1 MNSLP
6 AIAPEWL
13 EVANSYLSY
22 GSITETARA
31 LAISPDVV
39 IETLARKDVKV
50 YLNAIYLDLGYR
62 NRDKIGAVLD
72 KMIESKLQEAEES
85 GVYSSK
91 DLADLLMMAHK
102 MRMEEIKAQRDAPTE
117 IKQQTNVQ
125 INEALPGNYGAL
137 MERLLGSK

>member
-1 MNSLP
+1 MAGELVP
-6 AIAPEWL
+6 APEWL

-22 GSITETARA
+22 GSITDTARA
-31 LAISPDVV
+31 LQITPDVV
-39 IETLARKDVKV
+39 IETLARKDVKG

-102 MRMEEIKAQRDAPTE
+102 MRMEEIKAQKDVTE

-125 INEALPGNYGAL
+125 INEAPNGNYGAL

>member
-1 MNSLP
+1 MAGELTL
-6 AIAPEWL
+6 APEWL
-13 EVANSYLSY
+13 EVANTYLSY

-31 LAISPDVV
+31 LQISPDVV
-39 IETLARKDVKV
+39 IETLARKDVKT

-72 KMIESKLQEAEES
+72 KMIENKLQEAEES
-85 GVYSSK
+85 GIYSSK

-137 MERLLGSK
+137 MERLLGSQ